1 MNIRNSLPFR
11 DARTSTLK
19 EAIWQ
24 NDEPGVRGI
33 LACMSDEEC
42 DDVLNVVDSH
52 QQPILVLA
60 VVMVMVHPFSSP
72 STQGI
77 VAALL
82 EAGANPTS
90 INDDQRQLLRRTG
103 RTLQTPASEPVLA
116 MLTAAQDRTTLRT
129 VCELPTTPRTTDQAG
144 ARRLM

>member
-1 MNIRNSLPFR
+1 MNILSSIPFR
-11 DARTSTLK
+11 DARTSTLE

-33 LACMSDEEC
+33 LACMSAEEC

-72 STQGI
+72 STQEI
-77 VAALL
+77 V
-82 EAGANPTS
+82 
-90 INDDQRQLLRRTG
+90 QR
-103 RTLQTPASEPVLA
+103 
-116 MLTAAQDRTTLRT
+116 DRKS
-129 VCELPTTPRTTDQAG
+129 VV
-144 ARRLM
+144 